1 MMMMM
6 IIKNEGEGYIGDG
19 MGGINEGENDKSQ
32 YLPLVGVEREGCICS
47 SSTMLIR
54 TTC

>member
-19 MGGINEGENDKSQ
+19 MGGLTREKMTKVNI
-32 YLPLVGVEREGCICS
+32 YLWLVLKEKGAFVLLQQC
-47 SSTMLIR
+47 
-54 TTC
+54 